1 MVVDQRDAREG
12 QARSIG
18 VADGFEVPMKP
29 GNAGGGKEPW
39 FEEDAGR
46 SAGQV
51 IGVNLQ
57 TPESV
62 QKLQNALHVKAKG
75 AHDYRFYA
83 LYDKVYRRDVL
94 DFAYRLARSN
104 RGAPGVD
111 GQSFAPADIG
121 EAADDQHAIWTSIPN
136 GGDGEISRHR
146 KRAVVAAIQIELHQ
160 TRHCGRWRRQE
171 LRERPAD
178 QYPIAHNGHDVGGP

>member
-1 MVVDQRDAREG
+1 
-12 QARSIG
+12 
-18 VADGFEVPMKP
+18 MKP

-75 AHDYRFYA
+75 ALDYRFYA

-94 DFAYRLARSN
+94 DYAYRLARSN

-111 GQSFAPADIG
+111 GQSFADI
-121 EAADDQHAIWTSIPN
+121 ESQD
-136 GGDGEISRHR
+136 
-146 KRAVVAAIQIELHQ
+146 VVGWLCELTQ
-160 TRHCGRWRRQE
+160 A
-171 LRERPAD
+171 LKERT
-178 QYPIAHNGHDVGGP
+178 Y